1 MNWNLKT
8 YSVQMLMKRILM
20 YCLAVGWMS
29 AFAQE
34 PELDRPQDP
43 KAAERINNLRIAYLT
58 EKLELTP
65 EQAERFWPVYREFSQ
80 ERAKLRREFMTAQRA
95 IDPNNP
101 DPAKQKELV
110 DLELKVRQ
118 RQLDLEKDYSQRLL
132 KVISAQQVL
141 NLRQG
146 EREFVDLLKGQIQQ
160 RRMNQQRK
168 ENVRDRNQRLQQ
180 RN

>member
-1 MNWNLKT
+1 MHLKRLIM
-8 YSVQMLMKRILM
+8 S
-20 YCLAVGWMS
+20 LAIALS
-29 AFAQE
+29 LTAYAQV
-34 PELDRPQDP
+34 PEDNAPPRDP

-65 EQAERFWPVYREFSQ
+65 DQAERFWPVYNEFARE
-80 ERAKLRREFMTAQRA
+80 RMKLRNELRTAKGA

-101 DPAKQKELV
+101 DPSKQRELV
-110 DLELKVRQ
+110 DLELRMKQ
-118 RQLDLEKDYSQRLL
+118 RELDLEKDYSNRLM
-132 KVISAQQVL
+132 KVITAQQVL

-146 EREFVDLLKGQIQQ
+146 EREFVELMRAQIQQ

-180 RN
+180 RRNNN

>member
-1 MNWNLKT
+1 
-8 YSVQMLMKRILM
+8 MLMKRLLIFWL
-20 YCLAVGWMS
+20 LAGY
-29 AFAQE
+29 AALAQD
-34 PELDRPQDP
+34 PNDVDRPQQDP

-65 EQAERFWPVYREFSQ
+65 AQAERFWPVYREFAL
-80 ERAKLRREFMTAQRA
+80 ERMKLRNELRSARAA

-101 DPAKQKELV
+101 DPAKQQELV
-110 DLELKVRQ
+110 DLGLKVRQ
-118 RQLDLEKDYSQRLL
+118 RELDLEKDYSGRLL
-132 KVISAQQVL
+132 KVISAQQLL

-146 EREFVDLLKGQIQQ
+146 EREFVEILRNQIEQ

-168 ENVRDRNQRLQQ
+168 ENVRDRNQRLQ